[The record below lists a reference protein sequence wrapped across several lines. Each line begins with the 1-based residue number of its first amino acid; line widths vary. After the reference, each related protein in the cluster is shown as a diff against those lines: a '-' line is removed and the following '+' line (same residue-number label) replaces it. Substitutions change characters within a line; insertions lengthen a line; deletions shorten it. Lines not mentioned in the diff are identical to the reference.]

1 MHFADGGLTMEQKI
15 RIRIAGRE
23 YDLKSNSPEQEG
35 QIRKSADMLNRMI
48 DSYQSKYPQKD
59 IVDIL
64 SFVALNQGISNLSLI
79 QKLRDVEEESRD
91 LQKGIEGYLDDILT
105 VSR

>member
-1 MHFADGGLTMEQKI
+1 MHITDGGMNMEQKI

-23 YDLKSNSPEQEG
+23 YDLKSTSPEQEE
-35 QIRKSADMLNRMI
+35 QIRKSASMLNRMI
-48 DSYQSKYPQKD
+48 DSYQSRYPRKD

-64 SFVALNQGISNLSLI
+64 SFVALNQGISNVSLL
-79 QKLRDVEEESRD
+79 QKLEDTEKECKELKEGLD
-91 LQKGIEGYLDDILT
+91 GYLENILT